1 MSLNSTAAPF
11 VEPITVTVA
20 QTKQLTGLGHNTV
33 YVLIKQGKLDVVKVG
48 ARTLIKFDSIKR
60 LLATGTAI
68 KQPAG

>member
-11 VEPITVTVA
+11 AEPMTVTVA
-20 QTKQLTGLGHNTV
+20 QAKQLTNLGHNTI
-33 YVLIKQGKLDVVKVG
+33 YVLIKQGKLDIVKVG

-68 KQPAG
+68 RQPTE